1 MSKKTPSDK
10 FLKPRQFT
18 RFRPDPLSVAYLS
31 LGNSSPF
38 EPELVA
44 VVINEAYAGCSI
56 LINSDET
63 IKKDQKIQI
72 KVGQL
77 AVMKGKI
84 VWIKNLEESI
94 YKIGVK
100 FND

>member
-1 MSKKTPSDK
+1 MAKKSPTEK
-10 FLKPRQFT
+10 YLKPRKFT
-18 RFRPDPLSVAYLS
+18 RFRPDPLTVAYLS
-31 LGNSSPF
+31 LASSSNF
-38 EPELVA
+38 EPELAA

-56 LINSDET
+56 LLNSDET
-63 IKKDQKIQI
+63 FKKDQKVQI
-72 KVGQL
+72 KVGPL

-94 YKIGVK
+94 YKIGIK

>member
-1 MSKKTPSDK
+1 M
-10 FLKPRQFT
+10 
-18 RFRPDPLSVAYLS
+18 
-31 LGNSSPF
+31 
-38 EPELVA
+38 
-44 VVINEAYAGCSI
+44 VINEAYAGCSI

>member
-1 MSKKTPSDK
+1 MAKKTPSEK
-10 FLKPRQFT
+10 FLKPRLFT
-18 RFRPDPLSVAYLS
+18 RFRPDPLTVAFLS
-31 LGNSSPF
+31 LGNSSTF

-44 VVINEAYAGCSI
+44 VVINEAYAGCS
-56 LINSDET
+56 LLLNSDET
-63 IKKDQKIQI
+63 FKKDQKVQI

-84 VWIKNLEESI
+84 VWFKNLEESI
-94 YKIGVK
+94 YKIGIK